1 MKFKSAEIA
10 RYFTQA
16 LRRFFSDL
24 AIEWQAILRE
34 ARTLGVPLSVYRVIV
49 EASVSTRVNCMS
61 SEHYREIDR
70 IAPPEYSFRQSYAE
84 IRTMVVQFVQEH
96 REFLIN
102 ASTMLELALWKAVM
116 NDSLLQQRPYVT
128 DDRST
133 IREEIRGNGGQK
145 FQVVIP
151 NVLSFL

>member
-84 IRTMVVQFVQEH
+84 IRTMVVNSCRNIVNF
-96 REFLIN
+96 
-102 ASTMLELALWKAVM
+102 
-116 NDSLLQQRPYVT
+116 
-128 DDRST
+128 
-133 IREEIRGNGGQK
+133 
-145 FQVVIP
+145 
-151 NVLSFL
+151 